1 MQDDP
6 PSENRWPSKRELVLV
21 GGNLR
26 SAVQVLGQLMN
37 TGFAWVDESREEIG
51 AFWRRTRNDDRHGA
65 WDYLLHRVSAFD
77 AIPIRLALEA
87 RRSFTRA
94 SPSQRDEL
102 LAATI
107 SHGLTEPG
115 TIGAVLASLERAP
128 TSEVKKEQ
136 LAHGLQH
143 IAAGEYH
150 LAVPALIGPL
160 EGAFW
165 LTAQER
171 GLVRL
176 DDSED
181 WWTTEET
188 SKPGVKVGT
197 IEKLSKH
204 LLHREPE
211 FAGFLRGVVYGG
223 EGHPYRHG
231 YADDRW
237 QVRAL
242 CLLVALI
249 GWLEFVGV
257 INADEVIREGFLRA
271 NEARKAERDTP
282 ATATSK

>member
-1 MQDDP
+1 MQDDLTP
-6 PSENRWPSKRELVLV
+6 EHRLPTKRELALL
-21 GGNLR
+21 GGNLV
-26 SAVQVLGQLMN
+26 SNLQWFGQLISS
-37 TGFAWVDESREEIG
+37 GFAWVDEHQGEIS
-51 AFWRRTRNDDRHGA
+51 AFWGRARNDDRHGA

-77 AIPIRLALEA
+77 GITIRLALEA
-87 RRSFTRA
+87 QRSFTRA
-94 SPSQRDEL
+94 SLGQRDEL

-107 SHGLTEPG
+107 SRGLTEPG
-115 TIGAVLASLERAP
+115 TIEAALAALERAP
-128 TSEVKKEQ
+128 VSEVKKQQ
-136 LAHGLQH
+136 LAHGLRL

-160 EGAFW
+160 EGVFW

-176 DDSED
+176 DDRED

-188 SKPGVKVGT
+188 SKPGVKVGA

-204 LLHREPE
+204 LLHGEPE
-211 FAGFLRGVVYGG
+211 FAGFLRGVAYGG

-257 INADEVIREGFLRA
+257 INADEVIRKGFLRA

-282 ATATSK
+282 AAATSG

>member
-1 MQDDP
+1 VQDN
-6 PSENRWPSKRELVLV
+6 PSPEHRWPTKRELALV

-26 SAVQVLGQLMN
+26 SAVQVLGQLIN
-37 TGFAWVDESREEIG
+37 AGFAWVDEHQGEIS
-51 AFWRRTRNDDRHGA
+51 AFWGRARNDDRHEA

-87 RRSFTRA
+87 RRSFTSA
-94 SPSQRDEL
+94 SPNQRDEP

-107 SHGLTEPG
+107 SHGLTESG
-115 TIGAVLASLERAP
+115 TIEAALAALERAP
-128 TSEVKKEQ
+128 VSEVKQQQ
-136 LAHGLQH
+136 LAHGLRH

-165 LTAQER
+165 LTAQEH
-171 GLVRL
+171 GLIRM
-176 DDSED
+176 DDHGD
-181 WWTTEET
+181 WRTTEET
-188 SKPGVKVGT
+188 SKPGARVDA
-197 IEKLSKH
+197 IEKLSTY
-204 LLHREPE
+204 LLPGESE
-211 FAGFLRGVVYGG
+211 FAGFLRGVAYGG

-231 YADDRW
+231 VADDRW

-271 NEARKAERDTP
+271 NEARKAERDPP
-282 ATATSK
+282 AAATSE